1 MLPSLLKL
9 VWKTQK
15 PHLKRKSLFISLIQ
29 RNSIFTVKL
38 VKWSWQYQV
47 LFTYF
52 PISYLCLTLSTRII
66 GGYIWILLDITY
78 LIIDR
83 RIFSIEKHNKNL
95 QCNWERRSENSK
107 ILFSFKIHFQKANT
121 YKSLFWNV
129 VCWLQWNIDVPTT
142 KCLPFVRG
150 RITKSDLYESS
161 LFFTSQ
167 YRSIYL

>member
-83 RIFSIEKHNKNL
+83 RIFSIEKHNKT
-95 QCNWERRSENSK
+95 CSVIGKDGVK
-107 ILFSFKIHFQKANT
+107 IRKSSFLSRFIFKKPIPI
-121 YKSLFWNV
+121 SLCFEMWSADYNE
-129 VCWLQWNIDVPTT
+129 T
-142 KCLPFVRG
+142 
-150 RITKSDLYESS
+150 
-161 LFFTSQ
+161 
-167 YRSIYL
+167 

>member
-52 PISYLCLTLSTRII
+52 PISYLCLTLSTRNR
-66 GGYIWILLDITY
+66 WIHLNIVRITY

-83 RIFSIEKHNKNL
+83 RIFSIEKHNKT
-95 QCNWERRSENSK
+95 CSVIGKDGVK
-107 ILFSFKIHFQKANT
+107 IRKSSFLSRFIFKKPIPI
-121 YKSLFWNV
+121 SLCFEMWSADYN
-129 VCWLQWNIDVPTT
+129 
-142 KCLPFVRG
+142 
-150 RITKSDLYESS
+150 ES
-161 LFFTSQ
+161 
-167 YRSIYL
+167 